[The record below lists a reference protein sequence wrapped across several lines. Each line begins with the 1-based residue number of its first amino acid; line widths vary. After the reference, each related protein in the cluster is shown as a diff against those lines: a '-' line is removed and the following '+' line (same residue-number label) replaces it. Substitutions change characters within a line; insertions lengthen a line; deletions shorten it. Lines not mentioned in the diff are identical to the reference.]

1 MLKCIWQ
8 ISDFIIFTQLLNVPG
23 TVYLMSM
30 GTKMGSKYPV
40 WAPGSHGP
48 VAIALFI
55 PCCHPCFSYQHI
67 TLTLKV
73 CLFL

>member
-1 MLKCIWQ
+1 VLKCIWQ

-40 WAPGSHGP
+40 WAPGSHRP
-48 VAIALFI
+48 VAIALSNHAAAHASVTSI
-55 PCCHPCFSYQHI
+55 LH
-67 TLTLKV
+67 
-73 CLFL
+73 